1 MMMINKKQSNS
12 IEVSADI
19 AQVIQ
24 EGQQLISY
32 MAKNGQVSL
41 APELAEVMINAKY
54 KLQKKQWS
62 PQDEADVLHSY
73 DQLAKAV
80 SPVSMESIQAISRVD
95 NDKPSQA
102 ERAVAW
108 YRRYTLVALLCLL
121 FAQIYYLFGHALAH
135 DLNALYESR
144 NEWQLKV
151 LKATP
156 DSAEYDQ
163 VQQSYE
169 EVGQRLDANYNLLK
183 VWNRVWLFGL
193 TFKSDIP
200 PYSKEKLDVELRR
213 LEREQANA
221 TDLDNLHL
229 AETRLKARLQL
240 FENML
245 FAQSVLEVLQG
256 YILPLLYG
264 LLGAFIFVLRD
275 LLKEI
280 KAITF
285 TSDSE
290 IRYRLRLTLGAL
302 GGMIIG
308 WFLNPQ
314 ELSGLASLSPMAMAF
329 LMGYNVDVL
338 FAIMDQ
344 VIDKL
349 RNALA
354 NNATSQAPVDRKKID

>member
-1 MMMINKKQSNS
+1 MINKKQSNS

-24 EGQQLISY
+24 EGQQLVSY
-32 MAKNGQVSL
+32 MAKHGQVSL
-41 APELAEVMINAKY
+41 DPALAEVMINAKY

-62 PQDEADVLHSY
+62 AQDEADVLHSY
-73 DQLAKAV
+73 DQLAQAV
-80 SPVSMESIQAISRVD
+80 APVSMESIQAISRQAA
-95 NDKPSQA
+95 DKPSRA

-121 FAQIYYLFGHALAH
+121 FVQVYYLFGHALAH
-135 DLNALYESR
+135 DLKALYESR
-144 NEWQLKV
+144 NEWQIKV
-151 LKATP
+151 AKTTP
-156 DSAEYDQ
+156 ESTDYVQ
-163 VQQSYE
+163 IQQSYE

-193 TFKSDIP
+193 TFNSDIP
-200 PYSKEKLDVELRR
+200 PYSQEKLDVEQRR
-213 LEREQANA
+213 LQREQANVSE
-221 TDLDNLHL
+221 LDNLQL

-245 FAQSVLEVLQG
+245 FAESVLEVLQG
-256 YILPLLYG
+256 YVLPLLYG

-285 TSDSE
+285 TTDSE

-314 ELSGLASLSPMAMAF
+314 ELSGLASLSPMALAF

-338 FAIMDQ
+338 FAMMDQ
-344 VIDKL
+344 IIDKL
-349 RNALA
+349 RDALA
-354 NNATSQAPVDRKKID
+354 NNATTHAQSERHKSE

>member
-1 MMMINKKQSNS
+1 MLNKKQTNT
-12 IEVSADI
+12 IEVSSDI

-24 EGQQLISY
+24 DGQQLVAY
-32 MAKNGQVSL
+32 MAKDGQVSL
-41 APELAEVMINAKY
+41 DPDLAQVMIDAKY
-54 KLQKKQWS
+54 KLQKKQWNA
-62 PQDEADVLHSY
+62 QDEAHFLHSY

-80 SPVSMESIQAISRVD
+80 APVSMESIRAISRSD

-102 ERAVAW
+102 EKAVAW
-108 YRRYTLVALLCLL
+108 YRRYTLVALICLL
-121 FAQIYYLFGHALAH
+121 FVQVYYLFGHALAH
-135 DLNALYESR
+135 DLKDLYESR
-144 NEWQLKV
+144 NEWHLK
-151 LKATP
+151 L
-156 DSAEYDQ
+156 DSEEPNSKEFKQ
-163 VQQSYE
+163 IQSKYE

-183 VWNRVWLFGL
+183 VWNRIWLMGFSFG
-193 TFKSDIP
+193 SEIP
-200 PYSKEKLDVELRR
+200 PYSQEKLNVELRR
-213 LEREQANA
+213 LERAQADANA
-221 TDLDNLHL
+221 LDNLNL
-229 AETRLKARLQL
+229 AQTRLTARLQL

-256 YILPLLYG
+256 YVLPLLYG

-275 LLKEI
+275 LLREI
-280 KAITF
+280 RAITF
-285 TSDSE
+285 TADSE

-344 VIDKL
+344 IIDKL
-349 RNALA
+349 RGAMAA
-354 NNATSQAPVDRKKID
+354 NDGSKGKSTQGSGNG

>member
-1 MMMINKKQSNS
+1 MINKKQSNS

-24 EGQQLISY
+24 EGQQLVSY
-32 MAKNGQVSL
+32 MAKHGQVSL
-41 APELAEVMINAKY
+41 DPELAEVMINAKY

-62 PQDEADVLHSY
+62 AQDERDVLHSY

-80 SPVSMESIQAISRVD
+80 APVSMESIQAISRLDV
-95 NDKPSQA
+95 DKPSQA

-108 YRRYTLVALLCLL
+108 YRRYTLVALVCLL
-121 FAQIYYLFGHALAH
+121 LVQVYYLFGHSLAH
-135 DLNALYESR
+135 DLKVLYESR
-144 NEWQLKV
+144 NEWQVKV
-151 LKATP
+151 SKASV
-156 DSAEYDQ
+156 DSAEYVQ
-163 VQQSYE
+163 IQQSYE

-193 TFKSDIP
+193 TFNSDIP
-200 PYSKEKLDVELRR
+200 PYSQEKLAVEQRR

-221 TDLDNLHL
+221 NELDNLHL
-229 AETRLKARLQL
+229 SQTRLKARLQL

-314 ELSGLASLSPMAMAF
+314 ELSGLASLSPMALAF

-344 VIDKL
+344 IIDKL
-349 RNALA
+349 RDALA
-354 NNATSQAPVDRKKID
+354 NGSAAQAQPERRKVE